1 MARIETEN
9 GDTFE
14 IAEATRQGDESGVH
28 FEIDGAG
35 AYLLTPSEARRIATV
50 LTTMANKVDAKNA

>member
-14 IAEATRQGDESGVH
+14 IAEGARGGDESGVH
-28 FEIDGAG
+28 FEIDGAA
-35 AYLLTPSEARRIATV
+35 AYLLTASEARRIATA
-50 LTTMANKVDAKNA
+50 LTTMANKIDA